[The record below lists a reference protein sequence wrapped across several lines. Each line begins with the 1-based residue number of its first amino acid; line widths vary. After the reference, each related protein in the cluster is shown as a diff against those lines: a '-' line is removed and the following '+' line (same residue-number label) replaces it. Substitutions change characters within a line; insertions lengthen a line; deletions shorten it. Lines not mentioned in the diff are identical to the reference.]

1 MFFSL
6 RSERWQWV
14 ILSTILSIVLP
25 TTLMASE
32 SKIAPESSQ
41 INVPA
46 ASSPVTQKKKKSR
59 KQAKKPV
66 VQESEVSLEVPK
78 SESQENQIGS
88 SNDTRH
94 SSNVAGDL
102 TVYAGAYAFKGLEA
116 GFMGAV
122 KIAELPIQDSTSKI
136 DLSIETGLHRAR
148 WIYRHS
154 EYNRFSLTGDLRADF
169 KILEILALT
178 PYVAAGLG
186 YQREWYRGSDTALTD
201 TPLSLRAGVF
211 LPITEGLLLRA
222 ELAPISSS
230 VRLGLALPF

>member
-1 MFFSL
+1 MFLSL
-6 RSERWQWV
+6 RRERWQWI
-14 ILSTILSIVLP
+14 ILSTILSIVFP
-25 TTLMASE
+25 TSLMAVE
-32 SKIAPESSQ
+32 TATEPSKMSGPFAPTPS
-41 INVPA
+41 VP
-46 ASSPVTQKKKKSR
+46 KKKKSR
-59 KQAKKPV
+59 KQVKKPV
-66 VQESEVSLEVPK
+66 VQESEVSLVEVPK

-88 SNDTRH
+88 SNDTSH

-116 GFMGAV
+116 GLMGAV
-122 KIAELPIQDSTSKI
+122 KIAELPLQDSTSKI
-136 DLSIETGLHRAR
+136 GLSIETGLHRAR
-148 WIYRHS
+148 WMYQHS

-169 KILEILALT
+169 KILEVLALT
-178 PYVAAGLG
+178 PYIAAGLG

-211 LPITEGLLLRA
+211 FPITEGLLLRA